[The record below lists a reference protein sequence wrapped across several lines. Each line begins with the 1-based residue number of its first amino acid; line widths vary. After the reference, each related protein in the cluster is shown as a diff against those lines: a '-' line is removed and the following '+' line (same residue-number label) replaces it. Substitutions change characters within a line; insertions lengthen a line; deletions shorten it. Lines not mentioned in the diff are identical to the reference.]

1 MSVDP
6 RKVDP
11 NSVLF
16 KITASDLDWILE
28 EHGYFLDQMDPHV
41 WAKVKTSVAN
51 NMANIWADVCSDAVA
66 VVMADK

>member
-28 EHGYFLDQMDPHV
+28 EYGYHLDQMDPHV
-41 WAKVKTSVAN
+41 WAQVKMTVAN
-51 NMANIWADVCSDAVA
+51 NMANIWADACSDAVA
-66 VVMADK
+66 VVMASR